1 MDLATLIGVVV
12 ALIIVFTVQILEGG
26 SPASIILIP
35 SMLLVFGGAFAA
47 GMAGG
52 VLKDALGVGKLLQKA
67 FLAKVAPPNK
77 LVDDIVKLAERAR
90 REGLLALEDAV
101 KTVEHPFLK
110 RGLQLAIDGTDP
122 EELHD
127 ILHAE
132 VAAKKKADK
141 AGMKIFENMGG
152 YAPTVGI
159 IGTVMGLVHVL
170 ENLNKPETLGHSIA
184 AAFVATLWG
193 VLSANLIWLPLAA
206 RLTRLSGIEAEEMEL
221 VIDGVLAIQAGSN
234 PRLVAQK
241 LRSLLPPDAAKAAEA
256 AAAAKTKKAA

>member
-1 MDLATLIGVVV
+1 MDIATIVGVVA
-12 ALIIVFTVQILEGG
+12 ALGIVFTVQVLEGG
-26 SPASIILIP
+26 NPASIILIP
-35 SMLLVFGGAFAA
+35 SILLVFGGAFMA

-52 VLKDALGVGKLLQKA
+52 VLKDALGAGKLLQKA
-67 FLAKVAPPNK
+67 FLAKVTPPNK

-132 VAAKKKADK
+132 VGAKKKADK

-170 ENLNKPETLGHSIA
+170 ENLDKPETLGHSIA

-193 VLSANLIWLPLAA
+193 VLSANLLWLPLGS
-206 RLTRLSGIEAEEMEL
+206 RIKRLSEVETDQMEL
-221 VIDGVLAIQAGSN
+221 TIEGVLAIQAGAN
-234 PRLVAQK
+234 PRVVAQK
-241 LRSLLPPDAAKAAEA
+241 LRALLPPGSVPAEE
-256 AAAAKTKKAA
+256 KKAA

>member
-1 MDLATLIGVVV
+1 MDIATIVGIVV
-12 ALIIVFTVQILEGG
+12 AFIIVFVVQMLEGG
-26 SPASIILIP
+26 HASSIILFP
-35 SMLLVFGGAFAA
+35 AMMLVFGGALCAA
-47 GMAGG
+47 MAGG
-52 VLKDALGVGKLLQKA
+52 ILKDTLSIGALLKKA
-67 FLAKVAPPNK
+67 FLPKVTPPAK
-77 LVDDIVKLAERAR
+77 LVEDVVKLAERAR

-122 EELHD
+122 DELHD

-132 VAAKKKADK
+132 IAAKKKADK
-141 AGMKIFENMGG
+141 AGMKVFENMGG
-152 YAPTVGI
+152 YAPTIGI

-170 ENLNKPETLGHSIA
+170 ENLDKPETLGHAIA

-193 VLSANLIWLPLAA
+193 VLSANVLFLPLAA
-206 RLTRLSGIEAEEMEL
+206 RLGRLSGLEVDEMEL

-241 LRSLLPPDAAKAAEA
+241 LRSLLPPDEAQKAEA
-256 AAAAKTKKAA
+256 ASASKKAA

>member
-1 MDLATLIGVVV
+1 MDIASIIGVVV
-12 ALIIVFTVQILEGG
+12 ALIIVFVVQILEGG

-35 SMLLVFGGAFAA
+35 SMLLVFGGAFMAA
-47 GMAGG
+47 MAGG
-52 VLKDALGVGKLLQKA
+52 VMKDAIGVGKSFQKV
-67 FLAKVAPPNK
+67 FLAKVAPPTQ
-77 LVDDIVKLAERAR
+77 LVDEVVKLAERAR

-132 VAAKKKADK
+132 IAAKKKADK
-141 AGMKIFENMGG
+141 AGKKIFENMGG

-170 ENLNKPETLGHSIA
+170 ENLDKPETLGHSIA

-193 VLSANLIWLPLAA
+193 VLSANLIFLPAAA
-206 RLTRLSGIEAEEMEL
+206 RLDRLSGIEADEMEL
-221 VIDGVLAIQAGSN
+221 VVDGVLAIQSGSN

-256 AAAAKTKKAA
+256 AAGKKAA

>member
-1 MDLATLIGVVV
+1 MDISTIVGVVSAMV
-12 ALIIVFTVQILEGG
+12 IVFVVQVMEGG
-26 SPASIILIP
+26 NPASIILIP

-52 VLKDALGVGKLLQKA
+52 VLKDAIGAGKLLQKA
-67 FLAKVAPPNK
+67 FLAKVTPPNK
-77 LVDDIVKLAERAR
+77 LVDDVVKLAERAR

-141 AGMKIFENMGG
+141 AGMKLFENMGG

-170 ENLNKPETLGHSIA
+170 ENLDKPETLGHSIA

-193 VLSANLIWLPLAA
+193 VLSANLIWLPVAA

-241 LRSLLPPDAAKAAEA
+241 LRSLLPPDAAAAAEA
-256 AAAAKTKKAA
+256 AASKKAA

>member
-1 MDLATLIGVVV
+1 MDIAALVGVIVGLV
-12 ALIIVFTVQILEGG
+12 IVFAVQALEGG
-26 SPASIILIP
+26 SAASIILIP
-35 SMLLVFGGAFAA
+35 SMLLVFGGALAA

-52 VLKDALGVGKLLQKA
+52 VLKDVLALPKLLQKA
-67 FLAKVAPPNK
+67 FLAKVTPPNL
-77 LVDDIVKLAERAR
+77 LVNDIVKLAERAR

-132 VAAKKKADK
+132 VGAKKKADK
-141 AGMKIFENMGG
+141 AGMKFFESMGG
-152 YAPTVGI
+152 YAPTIGI

-170 ENLNKPETLGHSIA
+170 ENLDKPEQLGHSIA

-193 VLSANLIWLPLAA
+193 VLSANLIWLPLASRLA
-206 RLTRLSGIEAEEMEL
+206 RLSAIEAEEMEL

-256 AAAAKTKKAA
+256 AASKKAA

>member
-1 MDLATLIGVVV
+1 MDISTIVGVV
-12 ALIIVFTVQILEGG
+12 AGLIIIFTVQILEGG
-26 SPASIILIP
+26 SPTSIILLP

-52 VLKDALGVGKLLQKA
+52 VLKDATGAGKMLQKA
-67 FLAKVAPPNK
+67 FLAKVTPPTL
-77 LVDDIVKLAERAR
+77 LVEEIVKLAERAR

-122 EELHD
+122 DELHD

-132 VAAKKKADK
+132 IAAKKKSDK
-141 AGMKIFENMGG
+141 ASSKLFENMGG
-152 YAPTVGI
+152 YAPTIGI

-170 ENLNKPETLGHSIA
+170 ENLDKPETLGHSIA

-193 VLSANLIWLPLAA
+193 VLSANLIFLPVAA

-256 AAAAKTKKAA
+256 ASTKKAA

>member
-1 MDLATLIGVVV
+1 MDISTIVGVV
-12 ALIIVFTVQILEGG
+12 ASLAIVFTVQILEGG
-26 SPASIILIP
+26 SPASILLIP
-35 SMLLVFGGAFAA
+35 SMLLVFGGAFMA

-52 VLKDALGVGKLLQKA
+52 VLKDATGIGKQMQKA
-67 FLAKVAPPNK
+67 FLAKVTPPTK
-77 LVDDIVKLAERAR
+77 LVENIVKLAERAR

-132 VAAKKKADK
+132 IAAKKKADK
-141 AGMKIFENMGG
+141 AGAKLFENMGG
-152 YAPTVGI
+152 YAPTIGI

-170 ENLNKPETLGHSIA
+170 ANLNKPAGLGEAIS

-193 VLSANLIWLPLAA
+193 VLTANLLWLPLAA
-206 RLTRLSGIEAEEMEL
+206 RLSRLSGVEAEEMEL
-221 VIDGVLAIQAGSN
+221 VVDGVLAIQAGSN

-241 LRSLLPPDAAKAAEA
+241 LRSLLPPDEAKKAEA
-256 AAAAKTKKAA
+256 AATTKKAA

>member
-1 MDLATLIGVVV
+1 MDLAAIIGVVV
-12 ALIIVFTVQILEGG
+12 ALIIVFVVQILEGG
-26 SPASIILIP
+26 TPGSILLLPA
-35 SMLLVFGGAFAA
+35 MLLVFGGAFFAA
-47 GMAGG
+47 MAGG
-52 VLKDALGVGKLLQKA
+52 VLKDALGIGNLLKKA
-67 FLAKVAPPNK
+67 FLAKVTPPNE
-77 LVDDIVKLAERAR
+77 LVDSVVKLAERAR

-132 VAAKKKADK
+132 IAAKKKADK
-141 AGMKIFENMGG
+141 AGMKILENMGG

-170 ENLNKPETLGHSIA
+170 ENLDKPETLGHSIA

-193 VLSANLIWLPLAA
+193 VLSANVIFLPLAA
-206 RLTRLSGIEAEEMEL
+206 RLTRLSGIEVDEMEL

-256 AAAAKTKKAA
+256 AAATKKAA

>member
-1 MDLATLIGVVV
+1 MDLATILGVVI
-12 ALIIVFTVQILEGG
+12 ALIIVFVVQILEGG
-26 SPASIILIP
+26 HPASIILIP
-35 SMLLVFGGAFAA
+35 SMVLVFGGAFCAA
-47 GMAGG
+47 MAGG
-52 VLKDALGVGKLLQKA
+52 VLKDALGIGGLLKRA
-67 FLAKVAPPNK
+67 FAPKVTPPTV

-132 VAAKKKADK
+132 VGAKKKADK
-141 AGMKIFENMGG
+141 TGKKLFENMGG
-152 YAPTVGI
+152 YAPTIGI

-170 ENLNKPETLGHSIA
+170 ENLDQPETLGHSIA

-193 VLSANLIWLPLAA
+193 VLSANVIFLPIAA
-206 RLTRLSGIEAEEMEL
+206 RLDRLSGIEADEMEL

-241 LRSLLPPDAAKAAEA
+241 LGSLLPPGAAKAAGS
-256 AAAAKTKKAA
+256 KKAA

>member
-1 MDLATLIGVVV
+1 MDISTIVGVVA
-12 ALIIVFTVQILEGG
+12 ALAIIFIVQILEGG
-26 SPASIILIP
+26 SPSSILLIP
-35 SMLLVFGGAFAA
+35 SILLVFGGAFAA

-52 VLKDALGVGKLLQKA
+52 VLKDATGVGSQLQKA
-67 FLAKVAPPNK
+67 FLAKVTPPNE
-77 LVDDIVKLAERAR
+77 LVDSVVKLAERAR

-101 KTVEHPFLK
+101 KTVEHTFLK

-122 EELHD
+122 EELAD

-132 VAAKKKADK
+132 VSAKKKADK
-141 AGMKIFENMGG
+141 AGAKLFENMGG
-152 YAPTVGI
+152 YAPTIGI

-170 ENLNKPETLGHSIA
+170 ANLDKPAGLGEAIS

-193 VLSANLIWLPLAA
+193 VLSANVIWLPIGA
-206 RLTRLSGIEAEEMEL
+206 RLNRLSAIEAEEMEL

-241 LRSLLPPDAAKAAEA
+241 LRSLLPPDAAKKAEA
-256 AAAAKTKKAA
+256 ASTKKAA

>member
-1 MDLATLIGVVV
+1 MDISTIVGVVV
-12 ALIIVFTVQILEGG
+12 ALAIVFAVQAMEGG
-26 SPASIILIP
+26 SAASIILIP
-35 SMLLVFGGAFAA
+35 SILLVFGGAFMA

-52 VLKDALGVGKLLQKA
+52 VLKDSLGAGAMLKKA
-67 FLAKVAPPNK
+67 FLAKVAPPTK
-77 LVDDIVKLAERAR
+77 LVEDVVKLAERAR

-101 KTVEHPFLK
+101 KTVDHPFLK

-132 VAAKKKADK
+132 VSAKKKADK
-141 AGMKIFENMGG
+141 ASAKIFENMGG
-152 YAPTVGI
+152 YAPTIGI

-170 ENLNKPETLGHSIA
+170 ENLDKPETLGHSIA

-193 VLSANLIWLPLAA
+193 VLSANVLWLPIAA
-206 RLTRLSGIEAEEMEL
+206 RLARLSGIEAEEMEL

-256 AAAAKTKKAA
+256 VANKKAA

>member
-1 MDLATLIGVVV
+1 MDIASIVGVVL
-12 ALIIVFTVQILEGG
+12 ALIIVFVVQILEGG
-26 SPASIILIP
+26 NPASIILIP
-35 SMLLVFGGAFAA
+35 SMLLVFGGAFCAA
-47 GMAGG
+47 MAGG
-52 VLKDALGVGKLLQKA
+52 VLKDAIGVGKLFQKV
-67 FLAKVAPPNK
+67 FLAKVAPPTQ
-77 LVDDIVKLAERAR
+77 LVDEVVKLAERAR

-132 VAAKKKADK
+132 IAAKKKADK
-141 AGMKIFENMGG
+141 AGKKLFENMGG

-170 ENLNKPETLGHSIA
+170 ENLDKPETLGHSIA

-193 VLSANLIWLPLAA
+193 VLSANLIFLPAAA
-206 RLTRLSGIEAEEMEL
+206 RLDRLTGIEVDEMEL

-256 AAAAKTKKAA
+256 AAATKKAA

>member
-1 MDLATLIGVVV
+1 MDISTIVGVVV
-12 ALIIVFTVQILEGG
+12 GLIIIFTVQILEGG

-35 SMLLVFGGAFAA
+35 SMLLVFGGAFMA

-52 VLKDALGVGKLLQKA
+52 VLKDATGAGKTLQKA
-67 FLAKVAPPNK
+67 FLAKVTPPTQ
-77 LVDDIVKLAERAR
+77 LVDEIVKLAERAR

-122 EELHD
+122 DELHD

-132 VAAKKKADK
+132 IAAKKKADK
-141 AGMKIFENMGG
+141 ASAKLFENMGG
-152 YAPTVGI
+152 YAPTIGI

-170 ENLNKPETLGHSIA
+170 ENLNKPETLGHSIS

-193 VLSANLIWLPLAA
+193 VLSANVIWLPVAA
-206 RLTRLSGIEAEEMEL
+206 RLGRLSAVEAEEMEL
-221 VIDGVLAIQAGSN
+221 VVDGVLAIQAGSN

-241 LRSLLPPDAAKAAEA
+241 LRSLLPPDEAKKAEA
-256 AAAAKTKKAA
+256 AANTKKAA